1 MSECGVG
8 DNDCGDGRGWGN
20 FFLKNLQAWDGVGD
34 KLCGNGWGW
43 GSLGNSMQA
52 STI

>member
-1 MSECGVG
+1 MNMGLGTMTAGTVL
-8 DNDCGDGRGWGN
+8 GWGK
-20 FFLKNLQAWDGVGD
+20 FVKNMWSWDWVGD